1 MTLLGLALLVC
12 ATSLRT
18 EALKESGLVR
28 EVGSREGS
36 TRGSK
41 DETRNMLR

>member
-18 EALKESGLVR
+18 EALKESGLER
-28 EVGSREGS
+28 EAGREGS

-41 DETRNMLR
+41 DETRSMLG

>member
-1 MTLLGLALLVC
+1 MILLGLALLVC

-18 EALKESGLVR
+18 EALKESGL
-28 EVGSREGS
+28 EREGS

-41 DETRNMLR
+41 DETRSMLR